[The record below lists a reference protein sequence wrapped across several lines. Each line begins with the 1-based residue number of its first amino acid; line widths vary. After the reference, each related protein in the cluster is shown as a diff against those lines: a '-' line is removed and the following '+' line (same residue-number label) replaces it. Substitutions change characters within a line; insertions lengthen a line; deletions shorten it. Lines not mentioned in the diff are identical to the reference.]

1 VVEFLRMSPDQRER
15 ALRNLPPERQ
25 DKIRQQLNRYDQA
38 PPEQKAR
45 LERLWSLPPARQQEI
60 RESMRELRD
69 MPLDRRRPI
78 NQQIR
83 RLQTMSPAER
93 EEYFN
98 SPEFRNRFS
107 PHEQEVMRDLSDIL
121 PPDGS

>member
-1 VVEFLRMSPDQRER
+1 MSPNQRER

-69 MPLDRRRPI
+69 MPLERRRPI

-83 RLQTMSPAER
+83 RLQTMTPAER
-93 EEYFN
+93 EGYFN
-98 SPEFRNRFS
+98 SSEFRNRFT
-107 PHEQEVMRDLSDIL
+107 PHEQDVMRDLSDIL
-121 PPDGS
+121 PPDGF

>member
-1 VVEFLRMSPDQRER
+1 MSPDQRER

-45 LERLWSLPPARQQEI
+45 LERLWSLAPARQQEI

-69 MPLDRRRPI
+69 MPLERRRPI
-78 NQQIR
+78 NMQIR
-83 RLQTMSPAER
+83 RLQTMTPTER
-93 EEYFN
+93 DEYFN
-98 SPEFRNRFS
+98 SPQFRNRFT
-107 PHEQEVMRDLSDIL
+107 PHEQDVMRDLADIL
-121 PPDGS
+121 PPDGF